1 MENLTLVIPAKEEK
15 ESLPVVLQEIEKFK
29 CKKKIILSR
38 EDYETIEAAKKFKNI
53 EIIFQNKKGVGSAI
67 IEGVESVETKFFC
80 IFMADGS
87 NDPKYLDLLLEKSV
101 KDNLDF
107 VFSSRYE
114 GAGSGSDDDTII
126 TSLGNFFFTKFGNIL
141 FNLKLSD
148 ILYNYV
154 LGKTDSF
161 SKLKLKAPDHRICV
175 ELPINAKLLNFTFA
189 SIPSF
194 ERKRIG
200 GFKKVNALKDGFL
213 ILIEILRLFCSSKL
227 SFKR

>member
-15 ESLPVVLQEIEKFK
+15 ESLPKVLQEIEKFK
-29 CKKKIILSR
+29 CKKKIVLSR
-38 EDYETIEAAKKFKNI
+38 DDKDTIEAAKKFENI

-67 IEGVESVETKFFC
+67 IEGVESVKTEFFC

-87 NDPKYLDLLLEKSV
+87 TDPKYLNSLLEKSV
-101 KDNLDF
+101 KENLDF
-107 VFSSRYE
+107 VFSSRYS
-114 GAGSGSDDDTII
+114 GPNSGSDDDTII
-126 TSLGNFFFTKFGNIL
+126 TFLGNYFFTKLGNIL

-154 LGKTDSF
+154 LGKTVSF
-161 SKLKLKAPDHRICV
+161 SKLKLKASDHRICV
-175 ELPINAKLLNFTFA
+175 ELPIKAKFNNFIFS
-189 SIPSF
+189 SISSF

-213 ILIEILRLFCSSKL
+213 ILTEILRLYFIRKN
-227 SFKR
+227 